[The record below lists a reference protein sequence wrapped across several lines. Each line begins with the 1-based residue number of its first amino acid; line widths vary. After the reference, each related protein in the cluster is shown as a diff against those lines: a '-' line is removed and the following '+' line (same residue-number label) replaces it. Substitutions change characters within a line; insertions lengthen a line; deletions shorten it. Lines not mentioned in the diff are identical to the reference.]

1 MMRCYCNS
9 VATIYQQS
17 AMKNPLTTPPARPVH
32 SHPAPSAGSLL
43 LQSALLRGLG
53 AFALCAALAT
63 VLVWA
68 TRPMA

>member
-1 MMRCYCNS
+1 
-9 VATIYQQS
+9 
-17 AMKNPLTTPPARPVH
+17 MKNPLAAPPARPVH

-53 AFALCAALAT
+53 ALALCAALAT

-68 TRPMA
+68 IRPMA